1 MITFSYIPKK
11 EEYEKFGLEYKKLKN
26 IKGIETVLCNDIS
39 ENEYKRYPIVGG
51 HLIYFPTW
59 LEFWKNDKE
68 KLLEDFINEEN
79 IIKYYGSLN
88 KNILIENFKKQFL
101 MGKKLNVKYM
111 VFHVSHVRP
120 KDIFNFS
127 YEYSSFE
134 VLKES
139 VEIINEVFQGD
150 GPLLLFENLPWPGLT
165 LKNYHETKY
174 FYENIEYKNKGFLL
188 DLSHM
193 ICTEKN
199 IKNYKDADTFIL
211 DKIENLK
218 ELASKIYGVHING
231 IEFSDY
237 INRDFSDEICKWEKG
252 DRLERFYIEMN
263 HIKKIDS
270 HKIYRGNLKKI
281 LEKIPEAKY
290 LNFELEMKKIEE
302 VSEKI
307 KDQWEYFIK

>member
-11 EEYEKFGLEYKKLKN
+11 EEYEKFSLEYEKLEN
-26 IKGIETVLCNDIS
+26 INGIETVLCNDID
-39 ENEYKRYPIVGG
+39 EVEYNKYPVIGG

-79 IIKYYGSLN
+79 IFKYYGSLN
-88 KNILIENFKKQFL
+88 KDILIENFKKQFL

-120 KDIFNFS
+120 KDIFRFS

-134 VLKES
+134 ILKES
-139 VEIINEVFQGD
+139 IKIINEVFQGE

-174 FYENIEYKNKGFLL
+174 FYDNIEYKNKGFLL

-193 ICTEKN
+193 ICIEKD
-199 IKNYKDADTFIL
+199 IKNYNDADEFIL
-211 DKIENLK
+211 KKIKDLK
-218 ELASKIYGVHING
+218 ELKSKIYGVHING
-231 IEFSDY
+231 VDFNGY
-237 INRDFSDEICKWEKG
+237 INREFNENINSWEKG
-252 DRLERFYIEMN
+252 DRLDRFYIEME

-281 LEKIPEAKY
+281 LSKLPKIEY

-302 VSEKI
+302 VNEKI
-307 KDQWEYFIK
+307 KDQWEYLIK